1 MKILFLSILGIFLFI
16 VNPVNSDQKIVFINM
31 QKVLE
36 TSNSG
41 SSVLKQ
47 LNDINNKNLMFLK
60 KEEKKFTEKETK
72 LISQK
77 NIITE
82 SDFQNKINDLKTEIK
97 KYNQNKKK
105 IITDFNKLKVDNTN
119 KLLQLI
125 NPILLKFSDDK
136 KISIILQKKDLV
148 VGKIQLDITDE
159 IIKIVNNNI
168 KEFKIK

>member
-1 MKILFLSILGIFLFI
+1 MKILFLSILSIFLFI

-97 KYNQNKKK
+97 KYNQNKEK

>member
-1 MKILFLSILGIFLFI
+1 MKILFLSILSILLFI

-72 LISQK
+72 LFSQK

-168 KEFKIK
+168 KEFKVK

>member
-1 MKILFLSILGIFLFI
+1 MKILFLSILSILLFI

-125 NPILLKFSDDK
+125 NPILVKFSNDK
-136 KISIILQKKDLV
+136 EISIILQKKDLV

-168 KEFKIK
+168 KEFKVK

>member
-1 MKILFLSILGIFLFI
+1 MKILFLSILSIFLFI

-97 KYNQNKKK
+97 KYNQNKEK

-125 NPILLKFSDDK
+125 NPLLHSYAKDK
-136 KISIILQKKDLV
+136 SIEIILQKKNIIL
-148 VGKIQLDITDE
+148 GKTALDITDQ
-159 IIKIVNNNI
+159 IILIINKEI

>member
-1 MKILFLSILGIFLFI
+1 MVIFLLFT
-16 VNPVNSDQKIVFINM
+16 NQAFSEQKIAFIDM
-31 QKVLE
+31 DKIIS
-36 TSNSG
+36 TSKPG
-41 SSVLKQ
+41 SSILKQ
-47 LNDINNKNLMFLK
+47 LTNLNNKNLKFLTS
-60 KEEKKFTEKETK
+60 EEKKFKEKETK

-125 NPILLKFSDDK
+125 NPILVKFSNDK
-136 KISIILQKKDLV
+136 EISIILQKKDLV

-168 KEFKIK
+168 KEFKVK

>member
-1 MKILFLSILGIFLFI
+1 MKILFLSILSIFLFI

-60 KEEKKFTEKETK
+60 KEEKKFKEKETK

-125 NPILLKFSDDK
+125 NPILVKFSNDK
-136 KISIILQKKDLV
+136 EISIILQKKDLV

-168 KEFKIK
+168 KEFKVK

>member
-1 MKILFLSILGIFLFI
+1 MKILFLSILSIFLFI
-16 VNPVNSDQKIVFINM
+16 VNPANSDQKIVFINM

-72 LISQK
+72 LFSQK

-125 NPILLKFSDDK
+125 NPILVKFSNDK
-136 KISIILQKKDLV
+136 EISIILQKKDLV

-168 KEFKIK
+168 KEFKVK

>member
-1 MKILFLSILGIFLFI
+1 MKILFLSILSIFLFI
-16 VNPVNSDQKIVFINM
+16 FNPVNSDQKIVFINM

-72 LISQK
+72 LFSQK

-125 NPILLKFSDDK
+125 NPILVKFSNDK
-136 KISIILQKKDLV
+136 EISIILQKKDLV

-168 KEFKIK
+168 KEFKVK

>member
-1 MKILFLSILGIFLFI
+1 MKILFLSILSIFLFI

-72 LISQK
+72 LFSQK

-125 NPILLKFSDDK
+125 NPILVKFSDDK

-159 IIKIVNNNI
+159 IIKIINNEI
-168 KEFKIK
+168 KDFKIK

>member
-1 MKILFLSILGIFLFI
+1 MKILFLSILSIFLFI
-16 VNPVNSDQKIVFINM
+16 VNPANSDQKIVFINM

-60 KEEKKFTEKETK
+60 KEEKKFAEKETK
-72 LISQK
+72 LFSQK

-125 NPILLKFSDDK
+125 NPILVKFSNDK
-136 KISIILQKKDLV
+136 EISIILQKKDLV

-168 KEFKIK
+168 KEFKVK

>member
-1 MKILFLSILGIFLFI
+1 MKILFLSIISIFLFI

-72 LISQK
+72 LFSQK

-125 NPILLKFSDDK
+125 NPILVKFSNDK
-136 KISIILQKKDLV
+136 EISIILQKKDLV

-168 KEFKIK
+168 KEFKVK

>member
-1 MKILFLSILGIFLFI
+1 MKILFLSILSIFLFI

-47 LNDINNKNLMFLK
+47 LNDINNKNLKFLK

-105 IITDFNKLKVDNTN
+105 IITDFDKLKVDNTN

-125 NPILLKFSDDK
+125 NPILVKFSNDK
-136 KISIILQKKDLV
+136 EISIILQKKDLV

-168 KEFKIK
+168 KEFKVK

>member
-1 MKILFLSILGIFLFI
+1 MKILFLSILSIFLFI

-47 LNDINNKNLMFLK
+47 LNDINNKNLKFLK
-60 KEEKKFTEKETK
+60 KEEKKFAEKETK
-72 LISQK
+72 LFSQK

-125 NPILLKFSDDK
+125 NPILVKFSNDK
-136 KISIILQKKDLV
+136 EISIILQKKDLV

-168 KEFKIK
+168 KEFKVK